1 MLVTL
6 YSFGKERN
14 STAVP
19 DSGVQKRE
27 FDCIIKDPFT
37 LTNPTLIFKLDGI
50 PSEMYCYI
58 PDFGRYYFIESWTFS
73 QNRWIATTSVDV
85 LGSRRDGILA
95 TTQYVLRS
103 ASQFDRNIADSYYPA
118 KSEYN
123 FIRRDAPADF
133 WVSSPTDVTFVLDIS
148 GKGNA
153 TYLYAFSYSQFLA
166 FSDYLLGSTEWLD
179 LSVIADEISEQ
190 LSKMLFNPLDYIAS
204 CRIYPI
210 KYSSFVST
218 MGGTSVTSIPF
229 GWWSI
234 KTKASRIS
242 KGQFVKTLQISFSD
256 HPQAAERGNWLNLAP
271 YTMITAY
278 FPPFGTF
285 EIPPEDLVFGT
296 VDDLVG
302 RFVKATTTI
311 DLQSGNGVL
320 RFTNIVGNIIL
331 EISSKVGVDMPL
343 FAQSLDRNTDPAMS
357 AILSGANAIIANK
370 DNGTDVQLGGAGFQ
384 SALNSVNNVFGTDF
398 QAPSIRL
405 PDFSGAVKN
414 FVSGF
419 LTASS
424 RLTSIGSTGSMAAYS
439 LDPSFMVVHTILVD
453 DDNSKNG
460 RPLAKSVTLSTLSG
474 YTTCQNPHVVL
485 IGYTPAENDAV
496 NAYLSAGFYI
506 E

>member
-6 YSFGKERN
+6 YSFAKERN

-19 DSGVQKRE
+19 DAGVYKRE

-118 KSEYN
+118 KSQYVFSKFSASE
-123 FIRRDAPADF
+123 DF
-133 WVSSPTDVTFVLDIS
+133 WVTNPADYTIIMDIS
-148 GKGNA
+148 GSGNS
-153 TYLYAFSYSQFLA
+153 TYLYVFTYSQFLS
-166 FSDYLLGSTEWLD
+166 FSEYLLGSTEWLNLD
-179 LSVIADEISEQ
+179 QIADEISEQ
-190 LSKMLFNPLDYIAS
+190 LSKMLFNPLEYVSS

-210 KYSSFVST
+210 KYASFVAT
-218 MGGTSVTSIPF
+218 VGGTKVTSIPF

-234 KTKASRIS
+234 PRSALRINKS
-242 KGQFVKTLQISFSD
+242 TYQRNINIDYNS
-256 HPQAAERGNWLNLAP
+256 HPQSERGKWLNLNP
-271 YTMITAY
+271 YTSITAFY
-278 FPPFGTF
+278 PPFGTF
-285 EIPPEDLVFGT
+285 DIPTDALYSGSNDQT
-296 VDDLVG
+296 II
-302 RFVKATTTI
+302 KTSIYI
-311 DLQSGNGVL
+311 DLISGMGSL
-320 RFTNIVGNIIL
+320 RIYNAIDTVVVHTSAKI
-331 EISSKVGVDMPL
+331 GVDLPL
-343 FAQSLDRNTDPAMS
+343 YAQAFDTSTNWATA
-357 AILSGANAIIANK
+357 AVVSGANAFI
-370 DNGTDVQLGGAGFQ
+370 GQRYGQEVTLGGDGAQ
-384 SALNSVNNVFGTDF
+384 KALNSVNSLFGTDL
-398 QAPSIRL
+398 QLPSIRL
-405 PDFSGAVKN
+405 PDIGGAVKD

-419 LTASS
+419 LTASTKID
-424 RLTSIGSTGSMAAYS
+424 RFGSAASTADYVN
-439 LDPSFMVVHTILVD
+439 DPCVIVQYTMLVD

-485 IGYTPAENDAV
+485 VGYTPTENDAV